1 MSLHVVLDINVVLD
15 LLLKRGNTFNE
26 KAALYTALKSRGV
39 TTCFVAS
46 ALPALEFVHAREVRR
61 LCEQGMIGSPISP
74 SALARRQ
81 LDRFLSDCLIVTS
94 LGSDWGNIP
103 PDHPDREDAMI
114 SMAAASLP
122 GKTFIWTE
130 DRQFKPVISSAKSGD
145 HGTLIRF
152 LNEEDRKPVPFI
164 DLEAQQLRIRPDV
177 EGKIFNVLRN
187 GQYIMGPEI
196 RELEEKLA
204 AYVGVKHAVGCASG
218 TDALLMALMAYGIG
232 PGDAIFT
239 TPFTF
244 VATAEVISLLG
255 ATPVFVD
262 IDPVTFN
269 IDPVKLEQAILAL
282 KMGDPSRHPLP
293 VAIVSAAA
301 AADGAGMAVA
311 PSSSSETFTLRPRGI
326 IAVDL
331 FGLPADYDII
341 NAIARKYD
349 LFVIEDGAQS
359 FGAEYQ
365 GRKSCSLADIAC
377 TSFFP
382 AKPLGGYG
390 DGGMLFTDN
399 DELITVLRSIRVHG
413 QGSDKYENVR
423 IGINGRLDTLQAAIL
438 LAKFAI
444 FPEEVELRQTVAER
458 YRTLLTADASRP
470 GSENAPCPHSGL
482 DKPDPAG
489 CKPGESSYGLK
500 VLDSGL
506 RRNDERDTEMEF
518 SKGFALAV
526 IPPTAPPGYKSVW
539 AQYSILAKDEA
550 DRARLQEALK
560 SAGIPTAI
568 YYPLPLHLQGA
579 FASLGYKSGD
589 FPVTEEMACRIFSVP
604 MHPYLDRGEQEL
616 ICRHLK
622 AKHS

>member
-1 MSLHVVLDINVVLD
+1 MN
-15 LLLKRGNTFNE
+15 
-26 KAALYTALKSRGV
+26 
-39 TTCFVAS
+39 
-46 ALPALEFVHAREVRR
+46 
-61 LCEQGMIGSPISP
+61 
-74 SALARRQ
+74 
-81 LDRFLSDCLIVTS
+81 
-94 LGSDWGNIP
+94 
-103 PDHPDREDAMI
+103 
-114 SMAAASLP
+114 
-122 GKTFIWTE
+122 
-130 DRQFKPVISSAKSGD
+130 
-145 HGTLIRF
+145 
-152 LNEEDRKPVPFI
+152 FI
-164 DLEAQQLRIRPDV
+164 DLAAQQL
-177 EGKIFNVLRN
+177 KIKDIIDQNIAKVLSH

-218 TDALLMALMAYGIG
+218 TDALLMALMVYGVG

-293 VAIVSAAA
+293 VAIDPAAA
-301 AADGAGMAVA
+301 AADGAGLPVA
-311 PSSSSETFTLRPRGI
+311 PMSGAVGAGMVDTDGKQDTFPRSDTFALRPKGI

-331 FGLPADYDII
+331 FGLPADYDVI
-341 NAIARKYD
+341 NAIARKHD
-349 LFVIEDGAQS
+349 LFVIEDAAQS

-399 DELITVLRSIRVHG
+399 DELVNVLRSIRVHG

-444 FPEEVELRQTVAER
+444 FPEEVELRQNVAER
-458 YRTLLTADASRP
+458 YRTLLTAADHDLSVDQEGRKATAALP
-470 GSENAPCPHSGL
+470 EENS
-482 DKPDPAG
+482 
-489 CKPGESSYGLK
+489 
-500 VLDSGL
+500 
-506 RRNDERDTEMEF
+506 
-518 SKGFALAV
+518 FALRTGREEGAVAV
-526 IPPTAPPGYKSVW
+526 IAPTVPSGYKSVW
-539 AQYSILAKDEA
+539 AQYSILAKDEGA
-550 DRARLQEALK
+550 RARLQEALK

-568 YYPLPLHLQGA
+568 YYPLPLHFQGA

-589 FPVTEEMACRIFSVP
+589 FPVTEEMARRIFSVP
-604 MHPYLDRGEQEL
+604 MHPYLRGGEQEL

-622 AKHS
+622 GNV